1 MKRLKVGSHE
11 DYPYE
16 AVPGEPLDA
25 GDLSQGQVRVALK
38 ARRIPQPHKFK
49 LEDLRGKLELVFR
62 SEEPLRRLRRE
73 KKEAEALLKLMPPPR
88 KKLAKKP
95 PRGAR
100 RNQLAAN

>member
-49 LEDLRGKLELVFR
+49 LEDLRKR
-62 SEEPLRRLRRE
+62 
-73 KKEAEALLKLMPPPR
+73 EAEGREPAQKRSRLCCFLPQPR
-88 KKLAKKP
+88 VQEHNSEHE
-95 PRGAR
+95 R
-100 RNQLAAN
+100 